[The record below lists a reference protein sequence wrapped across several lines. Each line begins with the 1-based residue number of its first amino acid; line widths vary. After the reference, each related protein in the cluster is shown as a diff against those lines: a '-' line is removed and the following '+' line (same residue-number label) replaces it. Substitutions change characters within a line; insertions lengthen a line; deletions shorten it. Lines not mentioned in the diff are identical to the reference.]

1 MTRER
6 ERCPVCGQPLQSR
19 GARHRVRRFKEMF
32 GDVLQSVEE
41 LIAPETISR
50 TERGYL
56 NQHELHEMLQETFSG
71 DEFLTVKCG
80 VSGADLQHKV
90 FYLSD
95 GKPVCAGIIPPTKT
109 SSAKLW
115 KSRKAYAIS

>member
-1 MTRER
+1 
-6 ERCPVCGQPLQSR
+6 
-19 GARHRVRRFKEMF
+19 MF

-71 DEFLTVKCG
+71 DEFLTVKRG